1 MARVVVL
8 NWRVPALE
16 SAGAWLVERF
26 ARRGSGWGELD
37 LSGLVLVTPGRR
49 AGRILLAMLVDRAE
63 REGLGLTPPRLA
75 TPADLTRL
83 LIEDNGRMAGPA
95 ATRLAF
101 IEAALGLDDEDRAAL
116 VGERAAAPEQARAA
130 ADLALRATREL
141 AGQGVPIERVE
152 SAASELV
159 GEREARRWRAVGRLW
174 ESARRCLAEHGL
186 EEPSAALLQALAGAG
201 AGPPTGTGVVLVGV
215 PELPGAVRR
224 VLAAMGESVT
234 ALVFGDEA
242 SAFDGLGAICPGVWR
257 QRAIDLSRAAIE
269 FVEDARE
276 QAHAA
281 LAALADWADRHPPDR
296 LSIGAP
302 DPEVAFWIERLAER
316 TGGVE
321 VRDAAGWPVERTA
334 PWRLLEACADLV
346 RTRSFAS
353 LAALARHPDVEHHL
367 RRRPGGADHLRDLDR
382 FEREGLPRRA
392 GQWEWVEGPP
402 RHVLDSVWECVRDLL
417 GGLWSDSEAPAS
429 PARWGAEA
437 LELLWRVYGERDCRV
452 RVPEEARLAAAC
464 RILRDAAADLASA
477 GTLGGDV
484 SAWEGLHLV
493 LSLAR
498 GGTIAGEP
506 ARDAVEMLGWLEL
519 PLDPSRAMVVTG
531 LNEGAVP
538 ASRGVDGLLP
548 ERLRERLGLETDGT
562 RAARDAYVLSTLAA
576 SGRELVLVAAR
587 RTGEGDPL
595 LPSRLFFAGDD
606 AHAVDRVRAFLGG
619 TLRRRVLDE
628 VDVRSGFV
636 PSAEPAPPP
645 VESVRVTSFA
655 RYLRSPYE
663 FYLIDVL
670 GLEEPEEPGDEL
682 EARVVGDLLHEVLRR
697 FGSGDRRHEPDPR
710 RLEHE
715 LLGHLGDL
723 LRERFGSDAGGA
735 GLPPIPRVEL
745 EFVRRWLVSAA
756 QWQARSVAEG
766 WTVRHV
772 EWSPSEPA
780 TFAVD
785 GRPVILRG
793 RIDRIDQGP
802 DGALRIIDF
811 KTGDAKDP
819 DKAHRA
825 GRGQDRRWT
834 NLQLPL
840 YRHLARELGPDDRFQ
855 LGFVG
860 WSENAPVEWRPAK
873 WTPEDLRSADEAAA
887 EVVRGLRAGAFHET
901 GDPATGDGVLAA
913 LVDRLRLARRA
924 RA

>member
-1 MARVVVL
+1 MASVVVL
-8 NWRVPALE
+8 NWRAPALE
-16 SAGAWLVERF
+16 SACAWLVERF

-75 TPADLTRL
+75 TPGDLTRL
-83 LIEDNGRMAGPA
+83 RIEDNGRIAGPA

-101 IEAALGLDDEDRAAL
+101 IEAARGLDDEDRSAL
-116 VGERAAAPEQARAA
+116 VGERAADSDQARAA
-130 ADLALRATREL
+130 AELALRAAREL

-174 ESARRCLAEHGL
+174 DAARRCLAEHGL
-186 EEPSAALLQALAGAG
+186 EEPSAAVLQALAGAG
-201 AGPPTGTGVVLVGV
+201 AGPSIGTGVVLVGV
-215 PELPGAVRR
+215 PELPGAARR
-224 VLAAMGESVT
+224 VLEAMGESVT
-234 ALVFGDEA
+234 ALVFGDET
-242 SAFDGLGAICPGVWR
+242 SAFDGLGAIRPEVWR
-257 QRAIDLSRAAIE
+257 ERAIDLSNVTLE
-269 FVEDARE
+269 CVEDARE

-281 LAALADWADRHPPDR
+281 LAAVADLADRHPADR
-296 LSIGAP
+296 ISIGAP
-302 DPEVAFWIERLAER
+302 DAEVAFWIERLAER

-321 VRDAAGWPVERTA
+321 VRDAAGWPVERTG

-353 LAALARHPDVEHHL
+353 LAALVRHPDVEHHL
-367 RRRPGGADHLRDLDR
+367 RRRRGGADHLRDLDR

-392 GQWEWVEGPP
+392 GQWEWVEGRP
-402 RHVLDSVWECVRDLL
+402 RRVLDSVWECVRDLL
-417 GGLWSDSEAPAS
+417 GGLWSDSEASAL

-437 LELLWRVYGERDCRV
+437 LELLRRVYGERRCRT
-452 RVPEEARLAAAC
+452 RVPEEARLASAC
-464 RILRDAAADLASA
+464 RLLRDAAGDLASA
-477 GTLGGDV
+477 GDLGGNV
-484 SAWEGLHLV
+484 SAWEGLNLV

-506 ARDAVEMLGWLEL
+506 SRDAVEMLGWLEL

-531 LNEGAVP
+531 MNEGSVP
-538 ASRGVDGLLP
+538 ASGGVDGLLP

-562 RAARDAYVLSTLAA
+562 RAARDAYVLSTLVA

-595 LPSRLFFAGDD
+595 RPSRLFFAGDD
-606 AHAVDRVRAFLGG
+606 ADAVARVEKFLGG
-619 TLRRRVLDE
+619 TLQRRVP
-628 VDVRSGFV
+628 DVVGTCSGFG
-636 PSAEPAPPP
+636 PPTEPPPPP

-697 FGSGDRRHEPDPR
+697 FGSGERRHEPDAGR
-710 RLEHE
+710 IEHE
-715 LLGHLGDL
+715 LLALLGDL
-723 LRERFGSDAGGA
+723 LRERFGSDAVGV

-745 EFVRRWLVSAA
+745 EFARRWLASAA
-756 QWQARSVAEG
+756 LWQARSVAEG
-766 WTVRHV
+766 WVICHV

-780 TFAVD
+780 TFDVD
-785 GRPVILRG
+785 GRPIFLHG

-819 DKAHRA
+819 DKAHRT
-825 GRGQDRRWT
+825 GRGQNRRWT

-860 WSENAPVEWRPAK
+860 WSENSPVQWCPAK

-887 EVVRGLRAGAFHET
+887 AVVRGLRAGAFHET
-901 GDPATGDGVLAA
+901 GDPPTDDGVLAA
-913 LVDRLRLARRA
+913 LVERARLARRA